1 MIRYLLLLLPL
12 LCCTAA
18 MDAQAWQ
25 AGKLS
30 VALQTELQA
39 QPDQPQRIQIL
50 LKDRIDPAPM
60 EAQYRRMNLSL
71 AERSAAMIHA
81 LRQKAALTQ
90 TPVVKTLENLA
101 GVSPGSIKTFWITNL
116 IFCEARPRRHRRAQP
131 RQPRGVDRPRLGRG
145 RARRRGELP
154 RPRRHPTAANRAW
167 MPSVRPSCGGWATPV
182 TVQKCWW
189 LTPATTRNTRLCGR
203 ILLITTF
210 P

>member
-101 GVSPGSIKTFWITNL
+101 GVSPESIKTFWITNL
-116 IFCEARPRRHRRAQP
+116 IFCEARPAAIAELSRDSRVEWIDLDW
-131 RQPRGVDRPRLGRG
+131 GVDVLDAVESCPAPPAPDSREPGLDAIGAPFMWGLGYTGYGTKVLVVDSGNDPQHPAMRQNF
-145 RARRRGELP
+145 AYNYLP
-154 RPRRHPTAANRAW
+154 
-167 MPSVRPSCGGWATPV
+167 
-182 TVQKCWW
+182 
-189 LTPATTRNTRLCGR
+189 
-203 ILLITTF
+203 
-210 P
+210 